1 MVNDTQSMNG
11 RVESRELQKVYESGG
26 ERTKAIEDLSFT
38 ADSGEFLSIVG
49 PSGCGKST
57 LLYLI
62 AGFLDVTGGDILVDG
77 EPIDGPGTDR
87 GVVFQ
92 DYALFPWRTVEKNV
106 TYGLEQNGVGK
117 ADRKQIAAEYL
128 EMMDLTGFED
138 SYPKELSGGM
148 RQRVALA
155 RTLAYDPKI
164 LLMDEPFGSL
174 DQPLRES
181 LQDHLLEIW
190 RDLGKTVIFITHD
203 VEEAV
208 YLAERVLIMTNRPG
222 TKKDV
227 VPIDL
232 DRSGGRESIVTS
244 DAFHDLKST
253 VWTSL
258 REETQPEARV

>member
-1 MVNDTQSMNG
+1 MIGTVQTNQL
-11 RVESRELQKVYESGG
+11 EKVYGSGADQ
-26 ERTKAIEDLSFT
+26 TLAIKDLNFEVE
-38 ADSGEFLSIVG
+38 SGEFLSVVG

-62 AGFLDVTGGDILVDG
+62 AGFLDVTSGEILVDG
-77 EPIDGPGTDR
+77 NEVTGPGTDR

-92 DYALFPWRTVEKNV
+92 DYALFPWRTVMENV
-106 TYGLEQNGVGK
+106 TYGLEENGVAK
-117 ADRKQIAAEYL
+117 DERKSIAERYI
-128 EMMDLTGFED
+128 EMMDLTGFEN

-148 RQRVALA
+148 RQRVSLA

-181 LQDHLLEIW
+181 LQDHLLDIW
-190 RDLGKTVIFITHD
+190 RDLEKTVIFITHD

-208 YLAERVLIMTNRPG
+208 YLSEKVLIMTSRPG
-222 TKKDV
+222 TKKSI

-232 DRSGGRESIVTS
+232 DRRKPREEIVTS
-244 DAFHDLKST
+244 QEFHDVKAS
-253 VWTSL
+253 VWRSL
-258 REETQPEARV
+258 REETQHGPRV

>member
-1 MVNDTQSMNG
+1 MSGTVRTNDL
-11 RVESRELQKVYESGG
+11 EKVYDADG
-26 ERTKAIEDLSFT
+26 EPTRALTDLSFEV
-38 ADSGEFLSIVG
+38 DGGEFASVVG

-62 AGFLDVTGGDILVDG
+62 AGFLEATDGEILVDG
-77 EPIDGPGTDR
+77 EPVTGPGTDR

-92 DYALFPWRTVEKNV
+92 DYALFPWRTVMENV
-106 TYGLEQNGVGK
+106 TYGLEENGIGK
-117 ADRKQIAAEYL
+117 EERRATAREYL

-138 SYPKELSGGM
+138 AYPKELSGGM

-181 LQDHLLEIW
+181 LQDHLIDIW
-190 RDLGKTVIFITHD
+190 SDLKKTVIFVTHD

-208 YLAERVLIMTNRPG
+208 YLSERALIMTSRPG
-222 TKKDV
+222 TIKDDI
-227 VPIDL
+227 PIAL
-232 DRSGGRESIVTS
+232 DRSLDREAIVTS
-244 DAFHDLKST
+244 QEFQDVKAT
-253 VWTSL
+253 VWRLL
-258 REETQPEARV
+258 REETQPEAQV